1 MQCFLLN
8 NQNNNS
14 SECAGTHPVN
24 GYTRWDGVEVSDNA
38 DIYNMQKY
46 SKGEIAFVIVDF
58 YDFANW
64 HFDKYDN
71 TYDKIIKYVNN
82 NAYWQQEAKQLVPYV
97 LYIPIEFSFKEVWD
111 ILHPDTPLQE
121 LFDKYL

>member
-1 MQCFLLN
+1 M
-8 NQNNNS
+8 
-14 SECAGTHPVN
+14 
-24 GYTRWDGVEVSDNA
+24 
-38 DIYNMQKY
+38 
-46 SKGEIAFVIVDF
+46 SKEEFKSFVRK
-58 YDFANW
+58 NPSL
-64 HFDKYDN
+64 
-71 TYDKIIKYVNN
+71 IKYVNN

>member
-1 MQCFLLN
+1 MVI
-8 NQNNNS
+8 
-14 SECAGTHPVN
+14 T
-24 GYTRWDGVEVSDNA
+24 GVIHNA

-58 YDFANW
+58 YDFQSWNI
-64 HFDKYDN
+64 
-71 TYDKIIKYVNN
+71 DKISFKNILTKYIND

-111 ILHPDTPLQE
+111 ILHPATPLQE